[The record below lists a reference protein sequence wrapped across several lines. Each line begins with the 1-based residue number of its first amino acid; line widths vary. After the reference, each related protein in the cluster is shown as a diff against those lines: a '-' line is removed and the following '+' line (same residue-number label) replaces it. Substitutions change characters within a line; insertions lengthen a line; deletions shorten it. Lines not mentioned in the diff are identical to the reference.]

1 MADLKIVL
9 SDPKTGKAYNVE
21 ATGGIAGALIGK
33 KIGQQIS
40 GDAIGFAGYKIE
52 LTGATDRTGI
62 PARSDLPGAGKRRL
76 LLSESVGFHDKYD
89 GERRRKTIR
98 CSEITSDFVQINA
111 KVVEYGE
118 KSLEQYFAPEPA
130 ETAEAAAE

>member
-9 SDPKTGKAYNVE
+9 SDPKTGKAYNID
-21 ATGGIAGALIGK
+21 ATSSIAGALIGK
-33 KIGQQIS
+33 KIGQQMS
-40 GDAIGFAGYKIE
+40 ADSLGFPGYTIE

-62 PARSDLPGAGKRRL
+62 PARKDLPGAGKRKI
-76 LLSESVGFHDKYD
+76 LLSDSTGFHEKYG

-98 CSEITSDFVQINA
+98 CAEITPDFVQVNA

-118 KSLEQYFAPEPA
+118 KSLDQYFAPA
-130 ETAEAAAE
+130 ETEAAAE

>member
-40 GDAIGFAGYKIE
+40 GDALGFEGYKIE
-52 LTGATDRTGI
+52 LTGGTDRTGI
-62 PARSDLPGAGKRRL
+62 PARKDLPGAGKRRL
-76 LLSESVGFHDKYD
+76 LLSDGVGFHESYD

-98 CSEITSDFVQINA
+98 CSEITSDFVQVNA
-111 KVVEYGE
+111 IVIEQGA

-130 ETAEAAAE
+130 EEAAAE